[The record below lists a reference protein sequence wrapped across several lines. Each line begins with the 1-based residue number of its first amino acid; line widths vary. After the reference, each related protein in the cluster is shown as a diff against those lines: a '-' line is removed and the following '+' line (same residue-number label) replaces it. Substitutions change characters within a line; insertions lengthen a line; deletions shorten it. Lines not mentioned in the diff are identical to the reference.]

1 MDLKRK
7 LSRLTSAGP
16 GSQARAPVSTGG
28 EPPAVAARTLVPE
41 VNGVPPVEEAGT
53 TTLAEVLVQALRKR
67 LSMDGE
73 GAPELDAPEATA
85 ARAGAAP
92 ADSEAGRLRE
102 SSRADGE
109 AGQSGESQRADGLVD
124 LREEARRRFAA
135 KRGVVATGGA
145 SDPRVEALRQL
156 LSFWAERQGAA
167 SARRAVAPVPEPR
180 ALPVEAR
187 STPHGTV
194 HVAEQVYSPE
204 HRHGTAPVAAALD
217 VEARL
222 VAGLALHPAL
232 EAVDFTRMLLLDT
245 ETTGLAGGTGTV
257 PFLVGLGWFEERSL
271 RVQQLFLRRMGEEAP
286 MLRLLAER
294 MASSSCLVTYNG
306 KSFDWPL
313 LRTRFV
319 LNRVPVPKEL
329 PHLDLLHCARRVF
342 KHRGEGARL
351 VHLESKV
358 LGHHRV
364 DDVDGALIPELY
376 FRFLRG
382 ADGSELVPVLE
393 HNQKDLLLLAAL
405 LGDLVRRFQAESPER
420 QDPRDLLGFA
430 QVAERA
436 GDAERALSFAKAA
449 AEGGGPVGI
458 EALMLASRL
467 CRRAGDCEMAAVHL
481 QRALTFAKPGQGAA
495 LHLSLTKLYEHSL
508 KDLPRALYH
517 ARLAAPVELPEDHK
531 LRLER
536 LERRLSRQG
545 A

>member
-16 GSQARAPVSTGG
+16 GTQARAPVNTV
-28 EPPAVAARTLVPE
+28 AVAPVVETPSVEARAQDAE
-41 VNGVPPVEEAGT
+41 VARIPPVEEAGT

-73 GAPELDAPEATA
+73 GEPSLDVPPPRDAP
-85 ARAGAAP
+85 
-92 ADSEAGRLRE
+92 SQEAG
-102 SSRADGE
+102 
-109 AGQSGESQRADGLVD
+109 RADGLVD

-135 KRGVVATGGA
+135 KRGGATEPGA
-145 SDPRVEALRQL
+145 SDPRVEELRQM
-156 LSFWAERQGAA
+156 LSFWAERQGTA
-167 SARRAVAPVPEPR
+167 SARKAVAPVPEPR

-187 STPHGTV
+187 ATPHGTV
-194 HVAEQVYSPE
+194 HVAEQVYAPD

-222 VAGLALHPAL
+222 VAGLALHPEL
-232 EAVDFTRMLLLDT
+232 ESVDFTRMLMLDT

-257 PFLVGLGWFEERSL
+257 PFLVGLGWFEGRSM

-364 DDVDGALIPELY
+364 GDVDGSLIPELY

-382 ADGSELVPVLE
+382 TDGSELVPVLE

-405 LGDLVRRFQAESPER
+405 MGDLVRRFQSEGTER

-436 GDAERALSFAKAA
+436 GDAARALTFAKAA
-449 AEGGGPVGI
+449 AESGGPVGI
-458 EALMLASRL
+458 EALVLASRL
-467 CRRAGDCEMAAVHL
+467 CRRSGDCETAVAHL
-481 QRALTFAKPGQGAA
+481 QRALTFAKPGQGAV

-517 ARLAAPVELPEDHK
+517 ARLAAPVELPEDHQ